1 MYGIYRN
8 LSMTHSEENYLKI
21 IYHLSLKSD
30 SEVSTNA
37 IASVMDSKPSSVTD
51 MVQKLAEKELVSY
64 KKYQGVSLTEKG
76 KKAAVNIIRKHRLW
90 EVFLVEKLQFS
101 WDEVHD
107 IAEQLEHIKSE
118 QLINRLDEFL
128 DFPTEDPHGDPI
140 PNKNGEI
147 PKLTR
152 QLLADAPLQQNLICV
167 GVKDSSSSFLQ
178 YLNKQNI
185 SLGTTLQIT
194 EKEEFDK
201 SLKLVI
207 DDEQMTVSHM
217 VANNIFVKQL

>member
-1 MYGIYRN
+1 
-8 LSMTHSEENYLKI
+8 
-21 IYHLSLKSD
+21 
-30 SEVSTNA
+30 
-37 IASVMDSKPSSVTD
+37 
-51 MVQKLAEKELVSY
+51 
-64 KKYQGVSLTEKG
+64 
-76 KKAAVNIIRKHRLW
+76 
-90 EVFLVEKLQFS
+90 LVEKLHFS

-118 QLINRLDEFL
+118 QLTNRLDEFL
-128 DFPTEDPHGDPI
+128 NFPTEDPHGDPI

>member
-1 MYGIYRN
+1 
-8 LSMTHSEENYLKI
+8 MTHSEENYLKI
-21 IYHLSLKSD
+21 IYHLSLKSET
-30 SEVSTNA
+30 EVSTNA

-51 MVQKLAEKELVSY
+51 MVQKLAEKDLVSY

-90 EVFLVEKLQFS
+90 EVFLVEKLNFS

-118 QLINRLDEFL
+118 QLINRLDKFL
-128 DFPTEDPHGDPI
+128 NFPTEDPHGDPI
-140 PNKNGEI
+140 PNKNGEV

-152 QLLADAPLQQNLICV
+152 QLLSDAPIQKKLICV

-185 SLGTTLQIT
+185 SLGTTLQII
-194 EKEEFDK
+194 EKEDFDK

-207 DDEQMTVSHM
+207 NHEEMTVSQL
-217 VANNIFVKQL
+217 VGNNIFVKQL